1 MAATDYQRTRARVLR
16 AGNDTAHLSLP
27 AWCGGQILV
36 PTSTLDLMIATGLT
50 RRELLGTELVVTANL
65 AATTDEEVDPHD
77 WLLAAPAEQPPTI
90 STSALS
96 PAA

>member
-1 MAATDYQRTRARVLR
+1 MAATDYQRTRARVVR

-27 AWCGGQILV
+27 AWYGGQITV
-36 PTSTLDLMIATGLT
+36 STSTLDLAIATGLT
-50 RRELLGTELVVTANL
+50 RQELLGAELVVTANL
-65 AATTDEEVDPHD
+65 AATTDTDVDPHD
-77 WLLAAPAEQPPTI
+77 WLLTAPAEQPAAI